1 MRSRMSNGIEL
12 GGTPM
17 KPRLYIGNLNFSSW
31 SLRAWLTLHWA
42 GADFEEVLI
51 NLNQPG
57 YGESAI
63 GEVLAISPSGKVPA
77 LVIGNETIWD
87 TLGIAQWAIANG
99 GQESLLPKDSQRRN
113 RLWSVVGEMHA
124 GFGALRRDLSMNIRR
139 RCTAHG
145 LPADTRADIARMD
158 ALWRDC
164 RHGFG
169 QTGGFLLG
177 ERSLADA
184 FFLPVATRFRTYGVA
199 LSPESKA
206 YVTHVLQDPAFLEWE
221 ARVKA
226 EPVRPFG
233 RAVIDNLYPD
243 QPERYDE

>member
-1 MRSRMSNGIEL
+1 
-12 GGTPM
+12 M
-17 KPRLYIGNLNFSSW
+17 KPRLTIGNLNFSSW
-31 SLRAWLTLHWA
+31 SLRAWLTLRWA
-42 GADFEEVLI
+42 GIDFNETLI
-51 NLNQPG
+51 DLNQPG
-57 YGESAI
+57 YGESTI
-63 GEVLAISPSGKVPA
+63 GEVLAASPSGKVPA
-77 LVIGNETIWD
+77 LAIGSETGSQTDYETIWD
-87 TLGIAQWAIANG
+87 TLGIAQWAIDNG
-99 GQESLLPKDSQRRN
+99 GRDALLPMDAERRN

-124 GFGALRRDLSMNIRR
+124 GFGAVRRDLSMNIRR

-145 LPADTRADIARMD
+145 LPPDTRADIARVD

-164 RHGFG
+164 RERFG

-199 LSPESKA
+199 LSQESEA
-206 YVTHVLQDPAFLEWE
+206 YVAHVLQDPAFLEWE

-233 RAVIDNLYPD
+233 RAVIDGLFPD

>member
-1 MRSRMSNGIEL
+1 
-12 GGTPM
+12 M
-17 KPRLYIGNLNFSSW
+17 KPRLTIGNLNFSSW
-31 SLRAWLTLHWA
+31 SLRAWLTLRWA
-42 GADFEEVLI
+42 GVDFDEVLI
-51 NLNQPG
+51 DLNQPG

-63 GEVLAISPSGKVPA
+63 GEVLAVSPSGKVPA
-77 LVIGNETIWD
+77 LVIGSETIWD
-87 TLGIAQWAIANG
+87 TLGIAQWAIGNG
-99 GQESLLPKDSQRRN
+99 KLDALLPKDAERRN

-145 LPADTRADIARMD
+145 LPPDTRADIARVD

-164 RHGFG
+164 RQRFADS
-169 QTGGFLLG
+169 GGYLLG
-177 ERSLADA
+177 TRSLADA

-199 LSPESKA
+199 LSPESEA
-206 YVTHVLQDPAFLEWE
+206 YVAHVLQDPAFLEWE

-226 EPVRPFG
+226 DPVRPFG
-233 RAVIDNLYPD
+233 RAVIDGLFAD